1 LFFIMASIDDLFKK
15 PSIPSKRKLQVSHD
29 PSSFYKSAKH
39 DANGDVKGGSHASTV
54 EDAPENNDDDDD
66 DDDVEAGP
74 AAPLPEADEGEDYG
88 PDDDGGRFFGGGV
101 DEGTKAAMDF
111 VEKIDNEE
119 EFVDEKY
126 DLSWIRKLGLNFEK
140 KISKNAE
147 LRAKYEDDPQKFMG
161 SEADLDATI
170 KNLSILSEHSG
181 LYEEFAK
188 LGCVSSLV
196 SIVAHEN
203 ADISIDAIEII
214 NELVDEDVEASEE
227 QWNAFVNA
235 ALDADLL
242 NLLVQN
248 FARLNES
255 QETDGS
261 GIYNSLA
268 ILESLASQ
276 SVLSERI
283 GSNASILNWLL
294 SRIQKLESP
303 VTQNKQY
310 AAEILAILVQSST
323 PNRIAII
330 DLDGVEI
337 ILQLL
342 APYRR
347 RDPAKESDEEEFVE
361 NLFDTLTCLLDEP
374 TGKTKFVEAEG
385 VELVLIMV
393 REGKLS
399 KFRAL
404 RMLDHAMGSLLGGDV
419 CSQVVEAQGLKTLF
433 GLFMKKQDASTTEH
447 LLGIFAALLRT
458 LPGESAPRIR
468 TLAKFAEKDYEK
480 ITKLVSLRREFG
492 PRLVAVRQQIQGE
505 MKGLDAPDQEM
516 MEVEWF
522 SRRMDAGL
530 YTLQTLDMMLA
541 WLAAEDSGMRS
552 KITQLLGERDEG
564 LADIKATLQEQ
575 VDGIVDTDDEAQFS
589 KDMLRTL
596 IGILG

>member
-1 LFFIMASIDDLFKK
+1 MASIDDLFKK

-39 DANGDVKGGSHASTV
+39 DANGDAKGKSHASTV
-54 EDAPENNDDDDD
+54 EDAPEEEVN

-74 AAPLPEADEGEDYG
+74 AAPPPEEDEDEDEDYG

-111 VEKIDNEE
+111 VEKVDNEGA
-119 EFVDEKY
+119 FVNEKY

-147 LRAKYEDDPQKFMG
+147 LRAKYEADPQKFMG

-170 KNLSILSEHSG
+170 KDLSILSEHSE

-196 SIVAHEN
+196 SIIAHEN
-203 ADISIDAIEII
+203 ADVSIDALEII

-227 QWNAFVNA
+227 QWDALVNA
-235 ALDADLL
+235 ALEADLL

-248 FARLNES
+248 FGRLDES
-255 QETDGS
+255 QETDRS

-276 SVLSERI
+276 TVLSERI
-283 GSNASILNWLL
+283 GSNTSILNWLL
-294 SRIQKLESP
+294 SRIQKPESL

-323 PNRIAII
+323 PNRTAVI
-330 DLDGVEI
+330 DLDAVEI

-385 VELVLIMV
+385 VELVLIMM
-393 REGKLS
+393 REGKMS

-404 RMLDHAMGSLLGGDV
+404 RMLDHATGTMLGGDV
-419 CSQVVEAQGLKTLF
+419 CSQVVEAQGLKTIF
-433 GLFMKKQDASTTEH
+433 GLFMKKQDGSTTEH
-447 LLGIFAALLRT
+447 LLGIFAALLRL
-458 LPGESAPRIR
+458 LPGESASRIR

-480 ITKLVSLRREFG
+480 ITKLVAIRREFA
-492 PRLVAVRQQIQGE
+492 PRIAAVRQQIQGE
-505 MKGLDAPDQEM
+505 KKGLDAPDQEL
-516 MEVEWF
+516 MEAEWF

-530 YTLQTLDMMLA
+530 YTLQTLDMILA
-541 WLAAEDSGMRS
+541 WLAAEDSGMR
-552 KITQLLGERDEG
+552 KRITQLLGERDES

-575 VDGIVDTDDEAQFS
+575 VDGIVDTDEEAQFS

-596 IGILG
+596 IGVLG

>member
-1 LFFIMASIDDLFKK
+1 MASIDDLFKK

-541 WLAAEDSGMRS
+541 WLAAEDSGMRK